1 MSSLAHRL
9 LGAQEAGW
17 HYAAWVAI
25 DVRLFVFLALISLL
39 TAAGIAALVVKRKT
53 FWDYASVFI
62 VSFTG
67 TLLLCLLIFNEVAQ
81 YPVFV
86 VETVFAFP

>member
-1 MSSLAHRL
+1 MTNLATTL
-9 LGAQEAGW
+9 LAEGSGW

-25 DVRLFVFLALISLL
+25 DLRLFVFLALISLL

-53 FWDYASVFI
+53 IWDYAAVFI

-67 TLLLCLLIFNEVAQ
+67 VMLLCLLIFNEVAR